1 MDWIWP
7 KRIEPGM
14 TLGFTAPASAAKE
27 DLTKLEVIAKE
38 RGYDVLF
45 GSSCFREG
53 LYGGSPEEQAQE
65 FNELMTTASCDA
77 VIALRGGY
85 GTVRYL
91 HLLDYEGI
99 RHHGKPF
106 VGYSDCTAL
115 HCAIGKYS
123 RLITYH
129 GPMGVDWLQA
139 NRESDIEHLF
149 DLLEGRTSVIEPLLA
164 PPRGFIGANMEEGR
178 LLGGNL
184 AMLCSLGGTP
194 YMPDLTDWRDAVLLL
209 EDIGEPPYKIDRM
222 LQQLRW
228 QGILSQ
234 VKGVA
239 LGTFTDCEG
248 DAEDEVY
255 EIGAQVLDHM
265 MAERSDESPEP
276 FVCYVPVGHGA
287 PHWALPLGAYVSFRA
302 ISNTL
307 LILPHGDS

>member
-7 KRIEPGM
+7 KQIKPGM
-14 TLGFTAPASAAKE
+14 TLGFMAPASAAQE
-27 DLTKLEVIAKE
+27 DLAHLERLAKA
-38 RGYDVLF
+38 RGYEVLF
-45 GSSCFREG
+45 GDSCYRQG
-53 LYGGSPEEQAQE
+53 LYGGTPEEQAQE
-65 FNELMTTASCDA
+65 FNELMTTAACEA

-85 GTVRYL
+85 GSVRYL

-99 RHHGKPF
+99 RQYAKPF

-115 HCAIGKYS
+115 HCAIGRYS

-129 GPMGVDWLQA
+129 GPMGVDWVKPD
-139 NRESDIEHLF
+139 RETDLVHLF

-164 PPRGFIGANMEEGR
+164 PPRGFIGATMEEGR

-194 YMPDLTDWRDAVLLL
+194 YAPAMADWSDAILLL
-209 EDIGEPPYKIDRM
+209 EDIGEAPYKIDRM

-228 QGILSQ
+228 QGVLSQ

-239 LGTFTDCEG
+239 LGTFTQCEG
-248 DAEDEVY
+248 DPEDELY
-255 EIGAQVLDHM
+255 EIGAHVLDYM
-265 MAERSDESPEP
+265 LAERSAEAPEP
-276 FVCYVPVGHGA
+276 FVCYVPTGHGS

-307 LILPHGDS
+307 LILQH

>member
-7 KRIEPGM
+7 KQIKPGM
-14 TLGFTAPASAAKE
+14 TLGFTAPASAAQE
-27 DLTKLEVIAKE
+27 DLAHLERLAKA
-38 RGYDVLF
+38 RGYEVLF
-45 GSSCFREG
+45 GPSCYRQG
-53 LYGGSPEEQAQE
+53 LYGGTPEEQAQE
-65 FNELMTTASCDA
+65 FNELMTTAACEA

-85 GTVRYL
+85 GSVRYL

-99 RHHGKPF
+99 RQSAKPF

-115 HCAIGKYS
+115 HCAIGRYS

-129 GPMGVDWLQA
+129 GPMGVDWVKPD
-139 NRESDIEHLF
+139 RETDLAHLF

-164 PPRGFIGANMEEGR
+164 PPRGFIGATMEEGR

-194 YMPDLTDWRDAVLLL
+194 YAPATADWSDAILLL
-209 EDIGEPPYKIDRM
+209 EDIGEAPYKIDRM

-228 QGILSQ
+228 QGVLSQ

-239 LGTFTDCEG
+239 LGTFTQCEG
-248 DAEDEVY
+248 DPEDEIY
-255 EIGAQVLDHM
+255 EIGAHVLDYM
-265 MAERSDESPEP
+265 LAERSAEAPEP
-276 FVCYVPVGHGA
+276 FVCYVPTGHGS

-307 LILPHGDS
+307 LILPH